1 MVKTLPNPCFWSR
14 DKVNRLGPVLT
25 VIGYEDED
33 QKITKKKK
41 KMKLKKI
48 KHETGEQESLRFG
61 G

>member
-1 MVKTLPNPCFWSR
+1 MKM
-14 DKVNRLGPVLT
+14 
-25 VIGYEDED
+25 
-33 QKITKKKK
+33 KIKKLQKKK